1 MTDIKQRLRFSS
13 NPDCRDALAEIE
25 RLERIPAALRELRRY
40 RISQGIVIDPWPD
53 DLVKWRDIENILR
66 SAGEDS

>member
-1 MTDIKQRLRFSS
+1 MSDIKRRLMFSS
-13 NPDCRDALAEIE
+13 NPDCRDALGEIE
-25 RLERIPAALRELRRY
+25 RLERIPLALRELRRY